1 MVKKN
6 KTKKKKKSADRSPRY
21 PSISLRAAVK
31 MAKLL
36 YEKERR
42 ALVPRAVAVKAWG
55 YNRLHGRSLT
65 ILASVAQYGL
75 LKRKSGSVG
84 ISDDAFVILEAPRHK
99 AERKEVLEKCSKT
112 PKIFG
117 EILQQ
122 HTWSLP
128 SNDTLE
134 WDLKQRG
141 FTDSAAGTVIECLRD
156 TILFVNE
163 ETKDYNSDN
172 EQDEQE
178 QKNNMETPPMP
189 LLAAESPNK
198 PLLSATTW
206 NFPLLGKTASVS
218 FVGGEPVQEDLDLLT
233 KLLEAFKEGLTK
245 KKIENN
251 EE

>member
-1 MVKKN
+1 MVKKSE
-6 KTKKKKKSADRSPRY
+6 TKKKKKATDRSPRY
-21 PSISLRAAVK
+21 PSVSLREAVN

-36 YEKERR
+36 YEKERK
-42 ALVPRAVAVKAWG
+42 ALVPRAVAVKAWS

-65 ILASVAQYGL
+65 MLASVAQYGL
-75 LKRKSGSVG
+75 LRRQSGSVG
-84 ISDDAFVILEAPRHK
+84 ISDDAFVILKAPRHSS
-99 AERKEVLEKCSKT
+99 ERKEVLEKCSKT
-112 PKIFG
+112 PNIFD

-122 HTWSLP
+122 HTRGLP

-141 FTDSAAGTVIECLRD
+141 FTDSAAETVIECLRD

-163 ETKDYNSDN
+163 ETKDYNSGN
-172 EQDEQE
+172 GQDKQE

-189 LLAAESPNK
+189 LLATESPNK
-198 PLLSATTW
+198 PVLDSTTW

-218 FVGGEPVQEDLDLLT
+218 IVGGEPVQEDVDLLT
-233 KLLEAFKEGLTK
+233 RLLEAFKEGLGK